1 VALERG
7 LHRPEGW
14 ILWLPR
20 PSFGDDLAATERCP
34 LRGGARSR
42 RGRVDKQPSRG
53 SSRLEKLGYT
63 AVSRVRFAGPC
74 LIALLAFSPGA
85 AGQDF
90 DPGGRRPR
98 PPAVPGGHR
107 PRPPKPPGKKK
118 PDVAKLIKRYTAI
131 LLAKPHEAFPL
142 QKLTQLYRQ
151 RDGKLDQLIAEFEKR
166 STTSGPD
173 QFNAK
178 LALAGIYVQAQRKAD
193 ATPLLEAAV
202 KDRPKLAT
210 PRLMLAQLAQQGS
223 DHSSARTHFEAA
235 LPLMKK
241 GVEKERVVRALMLL
255 CVELKDFAAARKH
268 HANLVRLAGGSLF
281 VKKELGRELLHR
293 GHHALAEE
301 EFRKILRASAG
312 DNRALA
318 PALRDLGKALAKQ
331 KKMTEALKVLK
342 RARRIAGAQAG
353 IRNEILVLLTE
364 VYREQGKL
372 IELIAIL
379 ESEPGR
385 DFQRLA
391 TVGSLYEETGQ
402 VDKALST
409 YRTALTVDRRN
420 IDVRVK
426 LVHLLQTAGQLDEA
440 IKEYEALIKA
450 APHNADFVFELA
462 ETLIQRGDR
471 DKALKLAA
479 ALERRSGRD
488 GEILAAVADFYER
501 IEEQDRAI
509 KVLER
514 LAKLPSG
521 DPQYVID
528 LGDRYYQQGEK
539 KRAEAT
545 WLRVRRL
552 VPNRARA
559 ASILGEVYLDHDMP
573 AEALTSFREA
583 VKLAPQRTRYR
594 KQLAVALERTA
605 AAVRSARYRYREAL
619 TIWEDL
625 LDKAG
630 DNQLLSRECRT
641 HIVSLW
647 AILRQLKDKIG
658 PLNGRLAST
667 PPDLEAGRLLAEV
680 QRRLHKLAD
689 AEKTLRTVVKH
700 APGDEA
706 AFLALERVL
715 VMQRNLT
722 GAIEVL
728 EKLVEVNPKRARQ
741 YYQRMAQY
749 SVELYRDD
757 DAIKYAARA
766 VELSPND
773 AVGHYNL
780 GKMYRRRQDNARAMQ
795 EFRNA
800 ISKNDRLYRAYFALA
815 EMLLSSGK
823 VEDADRLYRHVVRA
837 SRDEEFVMRAA
848 RESRQINLGKGT
860 LESLERELLP
870 VALGHPQKP
879 VYRRLLVELYGAMT
893 FPLVHAAR
901 LGKTKAAIEA
911 RQQLAKIGA
920 RAVKPLLDAI
930 ADPQVSQQRI
940 AIEVLAYVQN
950 KGAGPALFN
959 FALSQAERELRVRAM
974 VACGALADTALLP
987 RYRKLLAPSKD
998 GGQLAPGDAVAV
1010 AAAWGVA
1017 RMGGGDAE
1025 PLLLKLLA
1033 SPSPDIRALAA
1044 VGLGLTKNK
1053 RHAEV
1058 LAKLARSPEA
1068 GPTAR
1073 AAAAHALGELEHEA
1087 QRPLLMALT
1096 DSAEPQVKWAALLAL
1111 SRGWPRTKPS
1121 PITIPEEVGSILAR
1135 EMLGETTELRRTA
1148 MAAAT
1153 ALTTGS
1159 YRRSS
1164 TSLPVPHGIVVVSDV
1179 LRGLVPTGYSRK
1191 EQAQA
1196 VIALKDQLTKAAQAA
1211 VATSPGRARVVA
1223 GLVLTGL
1230 EPLIDGAPGD
1240 ELSPQLARDL
1250 AATSEAIGS
1259 ATVTGFVALARH
1271 PSVEVR
1277 KRAIELLAQRR
1288 EPEAQEAL
1296 VSALNDADSDVCK
1309 TALSAVTIDNAKT
1322 VAAVIALL
1330 STSNSWSIRA
1340 RAAEALGRLG
1350 PAVGP
1355 SVSDQAGPINR
1366 ALEAAA
1372 TTDDF
1377 ALVREA
1383 AVRSI
1388 AKRDPPAAK
1397 ALLQRIGTK
1406 DPEPLIRKL
1415 AADLAVGQ
1423 AKKDAP

>member
-1 VALERG
+1 ML
-7 LHRPEGW
+7 
-14 ILWLPR
+14 
-20 PSFGDDLAATERCP
+20 
-34 LRGGARSR
+34 
-42 RGRVDKQPSRG
+42 
-53 SSRLEKLGYT
+53 
-63 AVSRVRFAGPC
+63 RVRFAGPC
-74 LIALLAFSPGA
+74 LIALLALSPVA

-118 PDVAKLIKRYTAI
+118 PDVDKLIKRYTAI

-151 RDGKLDQLIAEFEKR
+151 RDGKLDQLVAEFEKR
-166 STTSGPD
+166 AAATGPD

-178 LALAGIYVQAQRKAD
+178 LALAGIYVHAQRKAD
-193 ATPLLEAAV
+193 AATLLEAAV
-202 KDRPKLAT
+202 KDKPNLAT
-210 PRLMLAQLAQQGS
+210 PQLMLARLAQQG
-223 DHSSARTHFEAA
+223 DHHGSARKHFEAA

-241 GVEKERVVRALMLL
+241 GIEKERVVRALMLL
-255 CVELKDFAAARKH
+255 CVALKDFEAARKYH
-268 HANLVRLAGGSLF
+268 GQLVRLAGGSLF

-301 EFRKILRASAG
+301 EFRKIVRASAG
-312 DNRALA
+312 DNRAVA

-331 KKMTEALKVLK
+331 KKMAEALEVLK

-372 IELIAIL
+372 VELIAIL
-379 ESEPGR
+379 ESERGR

-402 VDKALST
+402 VDKALET
-409 YRTALTVDRRN
+409 YRTALTVNRRN

-471 DKALKLAA
+471 TKALKLATD
-479 ALERRSGRD
+479 LERRSARD

-528 LGDRYYQQGEK
+528 LGDRYYQRGDK

-545 WLRVRRL
+545 WLRIRRL

-573 AEALTSFREA
+573 TEALASFHEA
-583 VKLAPQRTRYR
+583 VKLAPKRTRYR

-605 AAVRSARYRYREAL
+605 AAVRGGRYRYREAL
-619 TIWEDL
+619 TIWEELADN
-625 LDKAG
+625 AG
-630 DNQLLSRECRT
+630 DDQLLARECRT

-658 PLNGRLAST
+658 PLKGRLAAN
-667 PPDLEAGRLLAEV
+667 PPDLQAGRLLAEV

-689 AEKTLRTVVKH
+689 AEKTLRIVVRH

-715 VMQRNLT
+715 IMQRNLT
-722 GAIEVL
+722 GAIDVL
-728 EKLVEVNPKRARQ
+728 QKLVDVNPKRARQ

-780 GKMYRRRQDNARAMQ
+780 GKMYRRRQDNERAMQ

-800 ISKNDRLYRAYFALA
+800 ISKNDRLFRAYFALA

-823 VEDADRLYRHVVRA
+823 VEAADRLYRHVVRA

-870 VALGHPQKP
+870 VAVGNPQKP

-901 LGKTKAAIEA
+901 LGKTKAAIQA

-930 ADPQVSQQRI
+930 ADSQVSQQRI
-940 AIEVLAYVQN
+940 AIKVLAYVQN
-950 KGAGPALFN
+950 RGAGPALFN
-959 FALSQAERELRVRAM
+959 FAMSQAERELRVRAM
-974 VACGALADTALLP
+974 VACGALADPALLP
-987 RYRKLLAPSKD
+987 RYRQLLAPSKD

-1017 RMGGGDAE
+1017 RMGTTDAE
-1025 PLLLKLLA
+1025 PLLLQLLE

-1053 RHAEV
+1053 RHADV
-1058 LAKLARSPEA
+1058 LAKLARAPEA

-1073 AAAAHALGELEHEA
+1073 AAAAYALGELGHEA
-1087 QRPLLMALT
+1087 QRPLLIALT
-1096 DSAEPQVKWAALLAL
+1096 DSAEPQVKLAAMLAL
-1111 SRGWPRTKPS
+1111 SRGWPQATAS
-1121 PITIPEEVGSILAR
+1121 PITMPDDVGSILAR
-1135 EMLGETTELRRTA
+1135 EMLGEAPELRRTA
-1148 MAAAT
+1148 TAAAT
-1153 ALTTGS
+1153 ALATGS

-1164 TSLPVPHGIVVVSDV
+1164 TSLPVPDGIVVVSEV
-1179 LRGLVPTGYSRK
+1179 LRSLVPTGYSRT

-1196 VIALKDQLTKAAQAA
+1196 LIALEKQLTKAALAA

-1223 GLVLTGL
+1223 GLALTGL
-1230 EPLIDGAPGD
+1230 DSLIDGVPGD
-1240 ELSPQLARDL
+1240 ELSPQVARDL
-1250 AATSEAIGS
+1250 AATSEAIAS

-1271 PSVEVR
+1271 PSLEVR
-1277 KRAIELLAQRR
+1277 KRAIELLAQRSER
-1288 EPEAQEAL
+1288 SAQKAL
-1296 VSALNDADSDVCK
+1296 VSALNDADPEVCK
-1309 TALSAVTIDNAKT
+1309 TALSAATIQNPETAT
-1322 VAAVIALL
+1322 AMIALL
-1330 STSNSWSIRA
+1330 SKSESWSIRT
-1340 RAAEALGRLG
+1340 RAAEALGRLRPTDSEAG
-1350 PAVGP
+1350 
-1355 SVSDQAGPINR
+1355 SDQAGPIAR
-1366 ALEAAA
+1366 ALEEAA
-1372 TTDDF
+1372 TKDDF

-1383 AVRSI
+1383 AVRSV
-1388 AKRDPPAAK
+1388 AARNPT
-1397 ALLQRIGTK
+1397 AARGLLQRIAEN
-1406 DPEPLIRKL
+1406 DPEPLIRRLAAKL
-1415 AADLAVGQ
+1415 AHRPTG
-1423 AKKDAP
+1423 KNTP